1 MFFLSFD
8 IPKTYKRLKTH
19 VIRPLSQSKQM
30 LSLFLSFVTI
40 QVEVNNLAK
49 LATVTIQEC
58 FRYVQAGLRTIVT
71 LCEQA

>member
-1 MFFLSFD
+1 M
-8 IPKTYKRLKTH
+8 
-19 VIRPLSQSKQM
+19 IRPLSQSKQM

-49 LATVTIQEC
+49 LATVTITIQEG

>member
-1 MFFLSFD
+1 M
-8 IPKTYKRLKTH
+8 
-19 VIRPLSQSKQM
+19 IRPLSQSKQM